1 MIIQLDLNILH
12 WPRTVSEG
20 LLSSLSDVH
29 LLWTGDR
36 SSIRAGVQPNTGK
49 PSKRMCVCSPESLIR
64 VHRLSNTLL
73 LKTMKPKS
81 LCVPRLGLF
90 EAGRYRRQVDPDAPE
105 QIFDP
110 PAEKRPRDLRFT
122 LLSERSPYEP
132 LVEDDSQ
139 HKLKEERNVKKKEK
153 YKKYRKVRW
162 IGIWIPCG
170 IAISQN
176 AVFYLM

>member
-12 WPRTVSEG
+12 WPRSVSEG
-20 LLSSLSDVH
+20 LLSSLSDAH

-49 PSKRMCVCSPESLIR
+49 PLQEDVRMQSRELYQSAQAEQ
-64 VHRLSNTLL
+64 L

-105 QIFDP
+105 QILDP

-122 LLSERSPYEP
+122 LLSERSPYKP

-153 YKKYRKVRW
+153 YKNTER
-162 IGIWIPCG
+162 
-170 IAISQN
+170 
-176 AVFYLM
+176 